1 LTAVRGQS
9 RLIRQSAERSLNMKL
24 PTSRAP
30 FRSRLLAILISVGFG
45 FTPAQAQLGKPEGL
59 YYKSWGVVIGIE
71 NYLLAPKIPG
81 AVEDAKVVAEALRKL
96 GFEEV
101 VEIYDKDASSR
112 RLQQTLVD
120 FLPRKV
126 GRQDRLVIYFAG
138 HAGITQTAS
147 GKDLGYLV
155 PWDAQPGNVS
165 KAVTFEQLKE
175 FSHRSASKH
184 TLFLFDTAVRGWEIS
199 AAQALSL
206 EGRSAPEDDTEKRA
220 VQVLTA
226 ADKGEAA
233 GRMQDRSL
241 FVRALVKA
249 LSGEADLDKNGWL
262 MASELGRYVSQQ
274 VSDQTKNAQHPVFAQ
289 LEGDGDTIMIE
300 GRKAA
305 FRLGGEP
312 QTPAERQAAA
322 KMQYEQAFALLQNGK
337 SQEEA
342 LERLNKALEYDPK
355 FGDAY
360 VLKSYVRLEVLP
372 NIDEA
377 LAAGKL
383 AVQYAPNNPDAHYTL
398 GLIYEK
404 RGQYAE
410 AERALRA
417 ALAANPNYVDVY
429 FTLGALYAD
438 ELKDQKKAV
447 EAFERYLELGGTHS
461 RAREVVAQSRA
472 AQTPGPSAAP

>member
-1 LTAVRGQS
+1 
-9 RLIRQSAERSLNMKL
+9 MKL
-24 PTSRAP
+24 PSSRAS
-30 FRSRLLAILISVGFG
+30 FRSRLLAILISIGFG

-81 AVEDAKVVAEALRKL
+81 AIEDAKAVAQVLHKL

-101 VEIYDKDASSR
+101 LELYDKDASSR

-184 TLFLFDTAVRGWEIS
+184 TLFLFDSAVRGWEIS
-199 AAQALSL
+199 STQALSL
-206 EGRSAPEDDTEKRA
+206 EGRSAPEEDTEKRA

-226 ADKGEAA
+226 ADKGESTV
-233 GRMQDRSL
+233 RVQDRSL
-241 FVRALVKA
+241 FVQALVNA

-274 VSDQTKNAQHPVFAQ
+274 VSDQTKNAQHPVFTQ
-289 LEGDGDTIMIE
+289 IEGDGDTIMIE

-312 QTPAERQAAA
+312 QSPAERQAAA
-322 KMQYEQAFALLQNGK
+322 RMQYEQAFAMLQSGK
-337 SQEEA
+337 SQDEA
-342 LERLNKALEYDPK
+342 LERLNKALEYDPT

-383 AVQYAPNNPDAHYTL
+383 AVQYAPNNPDSHYTL

-410 AERALRA
+410 AEKALRA
-417 ALAANPNYVDVY
+417 ALLANPNYVDVY
-429 FTLGALYAD
+429 FTLGVLYAD
-438 ELKDQKKAV
+438 GLKDQKKAV

-461 RAREVVAQSRA
+461 RAHEAVAQSRA
-472 AQTPGPSAAP
+472 AQTPRAPAAP

>member
-1 LTAVRGQS
+1 MMSPSSRPSLQS
-9 RLIRQSAERSLNMKL
+9 RY
-24 PTSRAP
+24 
-30 FRSRLLAILISVGFG
+30 LAILVILGIACIGPV
-45 FTPAQAQLGKPEGL
+45 PAPAQLGKPEGL
-59 YYKSWGVVIGIE
+59 YYKSWAVVIGIE
-71 NYLLAPKIPG
+71 NYLIAPKIPG
-81 AVEDAKVVAEALRKL
+81 VIEDAKAIAEILRKL

-101 VEIYDKDASSR
+101 VELYDKDASSR

-126 GRQDRLVIYFAG
+126 GRQDRLVIYFSG
-138 HAGITQTAS
+138 HAGVSQSGS

-184 TLFLFDTAVRGWEIS
+184 TLFVFDTAVRGWEAS

-233 GRMQDRSL
+233 VRIHDRSL
-241 FVRALVKA
+241 FVQALIKS
-249 LSGEADLDKNGWL
+249 LTGEGDIDKNGWL
-262 MASELGRYVSQQ
+262 MASEVGRFVSQQ
-274 VSDQTKNAQHPVFAQ
+274 VTDHTKGAQHPMFAQ
-289 LEGDGDTIMIE
+289 LEGDGDTIIIE

-312 QTPAERQAAA
+312 QSPAERQQAAR
-322 KMQYEQAFALLQNGK
+322 MQYEQAFALLQNGK
-337 SQEEA
+337 SPDEA
-342 LERLNKALEYDPK
+342 LERLNKALEYDPT

-360 VLKSYVRLEVLP
+360 VLKSYVRLDVVP
-372 NIDEA
+372 NLDEA
-377 LAAGKL
+377 LTAANA
-383 AVQYAPNNPDAHYTL
+383 AVQYAPDNPDSHYTL

-404 RGQYAE
+404 RGQYPE
-410 AERALRA
+410 AERAMRQ
-417 ALAANPNYVDVY
+417 ALTAKPDYVDVY
-429 FTLGALYAD
+429 FTLGSLYAD
-438 ELKDQKKAV
+438 RIKDQRKAV
-447 EAFERYLELGGTHS
+447 EAFERYLELGGTHT
-461 RAREVVAQSRA
+461 RAREAVAQSRA
-472 AQTPGPSAAP
+472 ADTPPPPKNP

>member
-1 LTAVRGQS
+1 
-9 RLIRQSAERSLNMKL
+9 MKL
-24 PTSRAP
+24 PSLRAS
-30 FRSRLLAILISVGFG
+30 FRSRLLAILISIGFG

-71 NYLLAPKIPG
+71 NYLLAAKIPG
-81 AVEDAKVVAEALRKL
+81 AIEDAKAVAQVLHKL

-101 VEIYDKDASSR
+101 LELYDKEASFR

-138 HAGITQTAS
+138 HAGMTQTAS

-184 TLFLFDTAVRGWEIS
+184 TLFLFDSAVRGWEIS
-199 AAQALSL
+199 STQALSL
-206 EGRSAPEDDTEKRA
+206 EGRSAPEEDTEKRA

-226 ADKGEAA
+226 ADKGESAV
-233 GRMQDRSL
+233 RVQDRSL
-241 FVRALVKA
+241 FVQALVKA

-262 MASELGRYVSQQ
+262 MASELGRYVNLQ
-274 VSDQTKNAQHPVFAQ
+274 VADQTKNAQHPVFTQ

-300 GRKAA
+300 GRKSA

-312 QTPAERQAAA
+312 QSPAERQAAA
-322 KMQYEQAFALLQNGK
+322 RMQYEQAFAMLQSGK
-337 SQEEA
+337 AQDEA
-342 LERLNKALEYDPK
+342 LERLNKALEYDPT

-383 AVQYAPNNPDAHYTL
+383 AVQYAPNNPDSHYTL

-410 AERALRA
+410 AEKALRA
-417 ALAANPNYVDVY
+417 ALVANPNYVDVY
-429 FTLGALYAD
+429 FTLGVLYAD
-438 ELKDQKKAV
+438 GLKDQKKAV

-461 RAREVVAQSRA
+461 RAHEAVAQSRA
-472 AQTPGPSAAP
+472 DQTPRPPAAP

>member
-372 NIDEA
+372 DIDEA

>member
-1 LTAVRGQS
+1 
-9 RLIRQSAERSLNMKL
+9 
-24 PTSRAP
+24 
-30 FRSRLLAILISVGFG
+30 
-45 FTPAQAQLGKPEGL
+45 
-59 YYKSWGVVIGIE
+59 VVIGIE

-81 AVEDAKVVAEALRKL
+81 AIEDAKAVAQVLHKL

-101 VEIYDKDASSR
+101 LELYDKDASSR

-138 HAGITQTAS
+138 HAGITQTVS

-184 TLFLFDTAVRGWEIS
+184 TLFLFDSAVRGWEIGS
-199 AAQALSL
+199 TQALSL
-206 EGRSAPEDDTEKRA
+206 EGRSAPEEDTEKRA

-226 ADKGEAA
+226 ADKGESAV
-233 GRMQDRSL
+233 RVQDHSL
-241 FVRALVKA
+241 FVQALVKA

-262 MASELGRYVSQQ
+262 MASELGRYVNRQ
-274 VSDQTKNAQHPVFAQ
+274 VADQTKDAQHPVFTQ

-312 QTPAERQAAA
+312 QSPAERQAAA
-322 KMQYEQAFALLQNGK
+322 RMQYEQAFAMLQSGK
-337 SQEEA
+337 SQDEA
-342 LERLNKALEYDPK
+342 LERLNKALEYDPT

-360 VLKSYVRLEVLP
+360 MLKSYVRLEVLP

-383 AVQYAPNNPDAHYTL
+383 AVQYAPNNPDSHYTL

-410 AERALRA
+410 AEKALRA
-417 ALAANPNYVDVY
+417 ALVANPNYVDVY
-429 FTLGALYAD
+429 FTLGVLYAD
-438 ELKDQKKAV
+438 DLKDQKKAV

-461 RAREVVAQSRA
+461 RAHEAVAQSRA
-472 AQTPGPSAAP
+472 AQTPRAPAAP

>member
-1 LTAVRGQS
+1 
-9 RLIRQSAERSLNMKL
+9 MKL
-24 PTSRAP
+24 PSSRAS
-30 FRSRLLAILISVGFG
+30 FRSRLLAILISIGFG

-81 AVEDAKVVAEALRKL
+81 AIEDAKAVAQVLHKL

-101 VEIYDKDASSR
+101 LELYDKDASSR

-184 TLFLFDTAVRGWEIS
+184 TLFLFDSAVRGWEIS
-199 AAQALSL
+199 STQALSL
-206 EGRSAPEDDTEKRA
+206 EGRSAPEEDTEKRA

-226 ADKGEAA
+226 ADKGESTV
-233 GRMQDRSL
+233 RVQDRSL
-241 FVRALVKA
+241 FVQALVNA

-274 VSDQTKNAQHPVFAQ
+274 VSDQTKNAQHPVFTQ
-289 LEGDGDTIMIE
+289 IEGDGDTIMIE

-312 QTPAERQAAA
+312 QSPAERQAAA
-322 KMQYEQAFALLQNGK
+322 RMQYEQAFAMLQSGK
-337 SQEEA
+337 SQDEA
-342 LERLNKALEYDPK
+342 LERLNKALEYDPT

-383 AVQYAPNNPDAHYTL
+383 AVQYAPNNPDSHYTL

-410 AERALRA
+410 AEKALRA
-417 ALAANPNYVDVY
+417 ALLANPNYVDVY
-429 FTLGALYAD
+429 FTLGVLYAD
-438 ELKDQKKAV
+438 GLKDQKKAV

-461 RAREVVAQSRA
+461 RAHEAVAQSRA
-472 AQTPGPSAAP
+472 AQTPRAPVAP

>member
-1 LTAVRGQS
+1 
-9 RLIRQSAERSLNMKL
+9 MKL
-24 PTSRAP
+24 PFLRAP
-30 FRSRLLAILISVGFG
+30 LPSHLLAILLAIGVG
-45 FTPAQAQLGKPEGL
+45 FTPVQAQIGKPEGL
-59 YYKSWGVVIGIE
+59 YYKSWGVVIAIE

-81 AVEDAKVVAEALRKL
+81 AVEDAKVVAQALRRL

-101 VEIYDKDASSR
+101 VELYDKDASSR

-138 HAGITQTAS
+138 HAGITQSAS

-184 TLFLFDTAVRGWEIS
+184 TLFLFDTAVRGWEVS

-206 EGRSAPEDDTEKRA
+206 EGRSAPEEDTEKRA

-226 ADKGEAA
+226 ADKGETASRA
-233 GRMQDRSL
+233 QDHSL
-241 FVRALVKA
+241 FVQALVKA

-262 MASELGRYVSQQ
+262 MASELGQYVSRQ
-274 VSDQTKNAQHPVFAQ
+274 VSEQTKNDQHPVFAQ
-289 LEGDGDTIMIE
+289 LEGDGDTIIIE

-312 QTPAERQAAA
+312 ESPAERQAAA
-322 KMQYEQAFALLQNGK
+322 RMQYEQAFALLQSGK
-337 SQEEA
+337 SRDEA
-342 LERLNKALEYDPK
+342 LERLNKALEYDPT

-360 VLKSYVRLEVLP
+360 VLKSYVRLDVVP
-372 NIDEA
+372 DIDDA
-377 LAAGKL
+377 LAAGKK
-383 AVQYAPNNPDAHYTL
+383 AVQYAPNNPDSHYTL

-404 RGQYAE
+404 RGQYTE
-410 AERALRA
+410 AEKELRA
-417 ALAANPNYVDVY
+417 ALAVNPGYVDVY
-429 FTLGALYAD
+429 FSLGSLYAD
-438 ELKDQKKAV
+438 QLKDQKKAV
-447 EAFERYLELGGTHS
+447 EVFERYLELGGTHS
-461 RAREVVAQSRA
+461 RAREVVGQSRA
-472 AQTPGPSAAP
+472 AQTPAAASPAP

>member
-1 LTAVRGQS
+1 
-9 RLIRQSAERSLNMKL
+9 MKL
-24 PTSRAP
+24 LSRRAL
-30 FRSRLLAILISVGFG
+30 FGSLAILMSLAEG

-59 YYKSWGVVIGIE
+59 YYKSWGVVIAIE
-71 NYLLAPKIPG
+71 NYLLAPKVPG
-81 AVEDAKVVAEALRKL
+81 AIEDAKLVAEALRKL

-101 VEIYDKDASSR
+101 VELYDKDASFR

-126 GRQDRLVIYFAG
+126 GRQDRLVVYFSG
-138 HAGITQTAS
+138 HAGITQTS
-147 GKDLGYLV
+147 PGKDLGYLV
-155 PWDAQPGNVS
+155 PWDAQPGNAS
-165 KAVTFEQLKE
+165 KAVTFETLKE

-184 TLFLFDTAVRGWEIS
+184 TLFLFDTAVRGWETS

-206 EGRSAPEDDTEKRA
+206 EGRAAPEEDTEKRA

-233 GRMQDRSL
+233 GRTQDRSL
-241 FVRALVKA
+241 FVQALIKA

-262 MASELGRYVSQQ
+262 MASEVGRYVSRH

-289 LEGDGDTIMIE
+289 LEGDGDTIIIE

-312 QTPAERQAAA
+312 QSPAERQAAA
-322 KMQYEQAFALLQNGK
+322 RMQYEQAFALLQNGK
-337 SQEEA
+337 SQDEA
-342 LERLNKALEYDPK
+342 LERLNKALEYDPT

-360 VLKSYVRLEVLP
+360 VLKSYVRLEILP

-377 LAAGKL
+377 LAAANM
-383 AVQYAPNNPDAHYTL
+383 AVRYAPKNPDSHYTL
-398 GLIYEK
+398 GLIHEK

-410 AERALRA
+410 AEKAMRA
-417 ALAANPNYVDVY
+417 ALDANPGYVDVY

-438 ELKDQKKAV
+438 RLKDQSRAV
-447 EAFERYLELGGTHS
+447 EAFERYLELGGTHN
-461 RAREVVAQSRA
+461 RAREAVAQSRA
-472 AQTPGPSAAP
+472 AQTPRPPSGP

>member
-1 LTAVRGQS
+1 
-9 RLIRQSAERSLNMKL
+9 MKL
-24 PTSRAP
+24 PSSRVS
-30 FRSRLLAILISVGFG
+30 FRSRLLAILISIGFG
-45 FTPAQAQLGKPEGL
+45 FMPAQAQLGKPEGL

-81 AVEDAKVVAEALRKL
+81 AIEDAKAVAQVLHKL

-101 VEIYDKDASSR
+101 LELYDKDASSR

-138 HAGITQTAS
+138 HAGITQTVS

-184 TLFLFDTAVRGWEIS
+184 TLFLFDSAVRGWEIS
-199 AAQALSL
+199 STQALSL
-206 EGRSAPEDDTEKRA
+206 EGRSAPEEDTEKRA

-226 ADKGEAA
+226 ADKGESAV
-233 GRMQDRSL
+233 RVQERSL
-241 FVRALVKA
+241 FVQALVKA

-262 MASELGRYVSQQ
+262 MASELGRYVNRQ
-274 VSDQTKNAQHPVFAQ
+274 VVDQTKNSQHPVFTQ

-312 QTPAERQAAA
+312 QSPAERQAAA
-322 KMQYEQAFALLQNGK
+322 RMQYEQAFAMLQSGK
-337 SQEEA
+337 SQDEA
-342 LERLNKALEYDPK
+342 LERLNKALEYDPT

-383 AVQYAPNNPDAHYTL
+383 AVQYAPNNPDSHYTL

-410 AERALRA
+410 AEKALRA
-417 ALAANPNYVDVY
+417 ALVANPNYVDVY
-429 FTLGALYAD
+429 FTLGVLYAD
-438 ELKDQKKAV
+438 DLKDQKKAV

-461 RAREVVAQSRA
+461 RAHEAVAQSRA
-472 AQTPGPSAAP
+472 AQTPRAPAAP

>member
-1 LTAVRGQS
+1 
-9 RLIRQSAERSLNMKL
+9 MK
-24 PTSRAP
+24 PPSSRAS
-30 FRSRLLAILISVGFG
+30 FRSRLLAILISIGFG

-81 AVEDAKVVAEALRKL
+81 AIEDAKAVAQVLHKL

-101 VEIYDKDASSR
+101 LELYDKDASSR

-138 HAGITQTAS
+138 HAGITQTVS

-184 TLFLFDTAVRGWEIS
+184 TLFLFDSAVRGWEIS
-199 AAQALSL
+199 STQALSL
-206 EGRSAPEDDTEKRA
+206 EGRSAPEEDTEKRA

-226 ADKGEAA
+226 ADKGESAV
-233 GRMQDRSL
+233 RVQDHSL
-241 FVRALVKA
+241 FVQALVKA

-262 MASELGRYVSQQ
+262 MASELGRYVNRQ
-274 VSDQTKNAQHPVFAQ
+274 VVDQTKNAQHPVFTQ

-312 QTPAERQAAA
+312 QSPAERQAAA
-322 KMQYEQAFALLQNGK
+322 RMQYEQAFAMLQSGK
-337 SQEEA
+337 SQDEA
-342 LERLNKALEYDPK
+342 LECLNKALEYDPT

-383 AVQYAPNNPDAHYTL
+383 AVQYAPNNPDSHYTL

-410 AERALRA
+410 AEKALRA
-417 ALAANPNYVDVY
+417 ALVANPNYVDVY
-429 FTLGALYAD
+429 FTLGVLYAD
-438 ELKDQKKAV
+438 DLKDEKKAV
-447 EAFERYLELGGTHS
+447 EAFERYLELGGSHS
-461 RAREVVAQSRA
+461 RAHEAVAQSRA
-472 AQTPGPSAAP
+472 AQTPRTPAAP

>member
-1 LTAVRGQS
+1 MKPPTA
-9 RLIRQSAERSLNMKL
+9 
-24 PTSRAP
+24 RAP
-30 FRSRLLAILISVGFG
+30 FRSRLLAILISIGLG

-81 AVEDAKVVAEALRKL
+81 TVEDAKVMAEALRKL

-101 VEIYDKDASSR
+101 VELYDKDASSR

-138 HAGITQTAS
+138 HAGVTQSAS
-147 GKDLGYLV
+147 GKDMGYLV

-184 TLFLFDTAVRGWEIS
+184 TLFLFDTAVRGWETS

-241 FVRALVKA
+241 FVQALVKA
-249 LSGEADLDKNGWL
+249 LSGEGDLDKNGWL
-262 MASELGRYVSQQ
+262 MASELGQYVRQQ
-274 VSDQTKNAQHPVFAQ
+274 VSDRTKNAQHPVFAQ

-337 SQEEA
+337 SQDEA

-355 FGDAY
+355 YGDAY

-372 NIDEA
+372 DIDEA

-383 AVQYAPNNPDAHYTL
+383 AVQYAPNNPDSHYTL

-410 AERALRA
+410 AERAFRA
-417 ALAANPNYVDVY
+417 ALAANPSYVDVY

-447 EAFERYLELGGTHS
+447 EAFERYLELGGTHN
-461 RAREVVAQSRA
+461 RAREAVAQSRA
-472 AQTPGPSAAP
+472 AQTPGTSAAP

>member
-1 LTAVRGQS
+1 
-9 RLIRQSAERSLNMKL
+9 MKL
-24 PTSRAP
+24 PSSRALV
-30 FRSRLLAILISVGFG
+30 RLRLVALLMTLALVC
-45 FTPAQAQLGKPEGL
+45 TPAHAQLGKPEGL
-59 YYKSWGVVIGIE
+59 YYKSWGVVIAIE

-81 AVEDAKVVAEALRKL
+81 AIDDAKVVAQTLRKL

-101 VEIYDKDASSR
+101 VELYDKDASSR

-138 HAGITQTAS
+138 HAGVTQSTS

-184 TLFLFDTAVRGWEIS
+184 TLFLFDTAVRGWEVS

-206 EGRSAPEDDTEKRA
+206 EGRSAPEEDTEKRA

-233 GRMQDRSL
+233 GRAEEHSV
-241 FVRALVKA
+241 FVQALVKA

-274 VSDQTKNAQHPVFAQ
+274 VSDQTQNAQHPVFAQ
-289 LEGDGDTIMIE
+289 LEGDGDTIIIE

-312 QTPAERQAAA
+312 QSPAERQAAA
-322 KMQYEQAFALLQNGK
+322 RMQYEQAFTLLQNGK
-337 SQEEA
+337 SQNEA
-342 LERLNKALEYDPK
+342 LERLNKALEYDPTL
-355 FGDAY
+355 GDAY
-360 VLKSYVRLEVLP
+360 ILKSYVRLDILP
-372 NIDEA
+372 DLEEA
-377 LAAGKL
+377 LAVGKL
-383 AVQYAPNNPDAHYTL
+383 AVQYAPNNPDSHYTL
-398 GLIYEK
+398 GLIYQK

-410 AERALRA
+410 AEKAMRA
-417 ALAANPNYVDVY
+417 ALAVNPDYVDVY

-438 ELKDQKKAV
+438 DLKDQQKAV
-447 EAFERYLELGGTHS
+447 EAFERYLQLGGTHS
-461 RAREVVAQSRA
+461 RAQEAVGQSRA
-472 AQTPGPSAAP
+472 AQTPHAPAGP

>member
-1 LTAVRGQS
+1 
-9 RLIRQSAERSLNMKL
+9 
-24 PTSRAP
+24 
-30 FRSRLLAILISVGFG
+30 
-45 FTPAQAQLGKPEGL
+45 
-59 YYKSWGVVIGIE
+59 
-71 NYLLAPKIPG
+71 
-81 AVEDAKVVAEALRKL
+81 
-96 GFEEV
+96 
-101 VEIYDKDASSR
+101 
-112 RLQQTLVD
+112 LQQTLVD

-138 HAGITQTAS
+138 HAGITQTVS

-184 TLFLFDTAVRGWEIS
+184 TLFLFDSAVRGWEIS
-199 AAQALSL
+199 STQALSL
-206 EGRSAPEDDTEKRA
+206 EGRSAPEEDTEKRA

-226 ADKGEAA
+226 ADKGESAV
-233 GRMQDRSL
+233 RVQDHSL
-241 FVRALVKA
+241 FVQALVKA

-262 MASELGRYVSQQ
+262 MASELGRYVNRQ
-274 VSDQTKNAQHPVFAQ
+274 VADQTKNAQHPVFTQ

-312 QTPAERQAAA
+312 QSPAERQAAA
-322 KMQYEQAFALLQNGK
+322 RMQYEQAFAMLQSGK
-337 SQEEA
+337 SQDEA
-342 LERLNKALEYDPK
+342 LERLNKALEYDPT

-383 AVQYAPNNPDAHYTL
+383 AVQYAPNNPDSHYTL

-410 AERALRA
+410 AEKALRA
-417 ALAANPNYVDVY
+417 ALVANPNYVDVY
-429 FTLGALYAD
+429 FTLGVLYAD
-438 ELKDQKKAV
+438 DLKDQKKAV
-447 EAFERYLELGGTHS
+447 EAFERYLELGGSHS
-461 RAREVVAQSRA
+461 RAHEAVAQSRA
-472 AQTPGPSAAP
+472 AQTPRTPAAP

>member
-1 LTAVRGQS
+1 
-9 RLIRQSAERSLNMKL
+9 MK
-24 PTSRAP
+24 PPSSRAS
-30 FRSRLLAILISVGFG
+30 FRSRLLAILISIGFG

-81 AVEDAKVVAEALRKL
+81 AIEDAKAVAQVLHKL

-101 VEIYDKDASSR
+101 LELYDKDASSR

-138 HAGITQTAS
+138 HAGITQTVS

-184 TLFLFDTAVRGWEIS
+184 TLFLFDSAVRGWEIS
-199 AAQALSL
+199 STQALSL
-206 EGRSAPEDDTEKRA
+206 EGRSAPEEDTEKRA

-226 ADKGEAA
+226 ADKGESAV
-233 GRMQDRSL
+233 RVQDHSL
-241 FVRALVKA
+241 FVQALVKA

-262 MASELGRYVSQQ
+262 MASELGRYVNLQ
-274 VSDQTKNAQHPVFAQ
+274 VADQTKNAQHPVFTQ

-312 QTPAERQAAA
+312 QSPAERQAAA
-322 KMQYEQAFALLQNGK
+322 RMQYEQAFAMLQSGK
-337 SQEEA
+337 SQDEA
-342 LERLNKALEYDPK
+342 LERLNKALEYDPT

-383 AVQYAPNNPDAHYTL
+383 AVQYAPNNPDSHYTL

-410 AERALRA
+410 AEKALRA
-417 ALAANPNYVDVY
+417 ALVANPNYVDVY
-429 FTLGALYAD
+429 FTLGVLYAD
-438 ELKDQKKAV
+438 GLKDQKKAV

-461 RAREVVAQSRA
+461 RAHEAVAQSRA
-472 AQTPGPSAAP
+472 DQTPRPPAAP

>member
-1 LTAVRGQS
+1 
-9 RLIRQSAERSLNMKL
+9 MKL
-24 PTSRAP
+24 PSLRAS
-30 FRSRLLAILISVGFG
+30 FRSRLLAILISIGFG

-71 NYLLAPKIPG
+71 NYLLAAKIPG
-81 AVEDAKVVAEALRKL
+81 AIEDAKAVAQVLHKL

-101 VEIYDKDASSR
+101 LELYDKEASFR

-138 HAGITQTAS
+138 HAGMTQTAS

-184 TLFLFDTAVRGWEIS
+184 TLFLFDSAVRGWEIS
-199 AAQALSL
+199 STQALSL
-206 EGRSAPEDDTEKRA
+206 EGRSAPEEDTEKRA

-226 ADKGEAA
+226 ADKGESAV
-233 GRMQDRSL
+233 RVQDRSL
-241 FVRALVKA
+241 FVQALVKA

-262 MASELGRYVSQQ
+262 MASELGRYVNLQ
-274 VSDQTKNAQHPVFAQ
+274 VADQTKNAQHPVFTQ

-312 QTPAERQAAA
+312 QSPAERQAAA
-322 KMQYEQAFALLQNGK
+322 RMQYEQAFAMLQSGK
-337 SQEEA
+337 SQDEA
-342 LERLNKALEYDPK
+342 LERLNKALEYDPT

-383 AVQYAPNNPDAHYTL
+383 AVQYAPNNPDSHYTL

-410 AERALRA
+410 AEKALRA
-417 ALAANPNYVDVY
+417 ALVANPNYVDVY
-429 FTLGALYAD
+429 FTLGVLYAD
-438 ELKDQKKAV
+438 DLKDQKKAV
-447 EAFERYLELGGTHS
+447 EAFERYLELGGSHS
-461 RAREVVAQSRA
+461 RAHEAVAQSRA
-472 AQTPGPSAAP
+472 AQTPRTPAAP

>member
-1 LTAVRGQS
+1 
-9 RLIRQSAERSLNMKL
+9 MKL
-24 PTSRAP
+24 PTSRAS
-30 FRSRLLAILISVGFG
+30 FRSRLLAILISVGLG

-81 AVEDAKVVAEALRKL
+81 AVEDAKVMAEALRKL

-101 VEIYDKDASSR
+101 VELYDKDASSR

-138 HAGITQTAS
+138 HAGIAQTAS

-233 GRMQDRSL
+233 GRVKERSL
-241 FVRALVKA
+241 FVQALVKA

-262 MASELGRYVSQQ
+262 MASELGQYVRHH
-274 VSDQTKNAQHPVFAQ
+274 VSEQTQNAQHPVFAQ

-372 NIDEA
+372 DIDEA

-461 RAREVVAQSRA
+461 RAREAVAQSRA
-472 AQTPGPSAAP
+472 AQTPGPAAAP

>member
-1 LTAVRGQS
+1 
-9 RLIRQSAERSLNMKL
+9 MKS
-24 PTSRAP
+24 PSSRAS
-30 FRSRLLAILISVGFG
+30 FRSRLLAILISIGFG

-81 AVEDAKVVAEALRKL
+81 AIEDAKAVAQVLHKL

-101 VEIYDKDASSR
+101 LELYDKDASSR

-138 HAGITQTAS
+138 HAGITQTVS

-184 TLFLFDTAVRGWEIS
+184 TLFLFDSAVRGWEIS
-199 AAQALSL
+199 STQALSL
-206 EGRSAPEDDTEKRA
+206 EGRSAPEEDTEKRA

-226 ADKGEAA
+226 ADKGESAV
-233 GRMQDRSL
+233 RVQDHSL
-241 FVRALVKA
+241 FVQALVKA

-262 MASELGRYVSQQ
+262 MASELGRYVNRQ
-274 VSDQTKNAQHPVFAQ
+274 VADQTKDAQHPVFTQ

-312 QTPAERQAAA
+312 QSPAERQAAA
-322 KMQYEQAFALLQNGK
+322 RMQYEQAFAMLQSGK
-337 SQEEA
+337 SQDEA
-342 LERLNKALEYDPK
+342 LECLNKALEYDPT

-383 AVQYAPNNPDAHYTL
+383 AVQYAPNNPDSHYTL

-410 AERALRA
+410 AEKALRA
-417 ALAANPNYVDVY
+417 ALVANPNYVDVY
-429 FTLGALYAD
+429 FTLGVLYAD
-438 ELKDQKKAV
+438 DLKDQKKAV
-447 EAFERYLELGGTHS
+447 EAFERYLELGGSHS
-461 RAREVVAQSRA
+461 RAHEAVAQSRA
-472 AQTPGPSAAP
+472 AQTPRTPAAP

>member
-1 LTAVRGQS
+1 
-9 RLIRQSAERSLNMKL
+9 MKL
-24 PTSRAP
+24 PSSRP
-30 FRSRLLAILISVGFG
+30 SFRSRLLAILIGIGFG

-71 NYLLAPKIPG
+71 NYLLAPKTPG
-81 AVEDAKVVAEALRKL
+81 AIEDAKAVAQVLHKL

-101 VEIYDKDASSR
+101 LELYDKDASSR

-138 HAGITQTAS
+138 HAGVTQTVS

-184 TLFLFDTAVRGWEIS
+184 TLFLFDSAVRGWEIS
-199 AAQALSL
+199 STQALSL
-206 EGRSAPEDDTEKRA
+206 EGRSAPEEDTEKRA

-226 ADKGEAA
+226 ADKGESTV
-233 GRMQDRSL
+233 RVQDRSL
-241 FVRALVKA
+241 FVQSLVKA

-262 MASELGRYVSQQ
+262 MASELGRYVNRQ
-274 VSDQTKNAQHPVFAQ
+274 VADQTKNAQHPVFTQ
-289 LEGDGDTIMIE
+289 IEGDGDTIMIE

-312 QTPAERQAAA
+312 QSPAERQAAA
-322 KMQYEQAFALLQNGK
+322 RMQYEQAFAMLQSGK
-337 SQEEA
+337 SQDEA
-342 LERLNKALEYDPK
+342 LERLNKALEYDPT

-372 NIDEA
+372 NLDEA
-377 LAAGKL
+377 LTAGKL
-383 AVQYAPNNPDAHYTL
+383 AVQYAPNNPDSHYTL

-410 AERALRA
+410 AEKALRA
-417 ALAANPNYVDVY
+417 ALVANPNYVDVY
-429 FTLGALYAD
+429 FTLGVLYAD
-438 ELKDQKKAV
+438 DLKDQKKAV

-461 RAREVVAQSRA
+461 RAHEIVAQSRA
-472 AQTPGPSAAP
+472 AQTPRAPAVP

>member
-1 LTAVRGQS
+1 
-9 RLIRQSAERSLNMKL
+9 MKL
-24 PTSRAP
+24 PSSRVS
-30 FRSRLLAILISVGFG
+30 FRSRLLAILISIGFG
-45 FTPAQAQLGKPEGL
+45 FMPAQAQLGKPEGL

-81 AVEDAKVVAEALRKL
+81 AIEDAKAVAQVLHKL

-101 VEIYDKDASSR
+101 LELYDKDASSR

-138 HAGITQTAS
+138 HAGITQTVS

-184 TLFLFDTAVRGWEIS
+184 TLFLFDSAVRGWEIS
-199 AAQALSL
+199 STQALSL
-206 EGRSAPEDDTEKRA
+206 EGRSAPEEDTEKRA

-226 ADKGEAA
+226 ADKGESAV
-233 GRMQDRSL
+233 RVQERSL
-241 FVRALVKA
+241 FVQALVKA

-262 MASELGRYVSQQ
+262 MASELGRYVNRQ
-274 VSDQTKNAQHPVFAQ
+274 VVDQTKNAQHPVFTQ

-312 QTPAERQAAA
+312 QSPAERQAAA
-322 KMQYEQAFALLQNGK
+322 RMQYEQAFAMLQSGK
-337 SQEEA
+337 SQDEA
-342 LERLNKALEYDPK
+342 LERLNKALEYDPT

-383 AVQYAPNNPDAHYTL
+383 AVQYAPNNPDSHYTL

-410 AERALRA
+410 AEKALRA
-417 ALAANPNYVDVY
+417 ALVANPNYVDVY
-429 FTLGALYAD
+429 FTLGVLYAD
-438 ELKDQKKAV
+438 DLKDQKKAV

-461 RAREVVAQSRA
+461 RAHEAVAQSRA
-472 AQTPGPSAAP
+472 AQTPRAPAAP